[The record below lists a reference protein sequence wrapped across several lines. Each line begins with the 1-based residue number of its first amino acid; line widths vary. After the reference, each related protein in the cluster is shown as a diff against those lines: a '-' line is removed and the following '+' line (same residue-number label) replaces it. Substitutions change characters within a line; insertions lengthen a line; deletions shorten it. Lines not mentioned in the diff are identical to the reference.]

1 MGGLVGLSVSATT
14 YIGSLLGMYSLWIA
28 ALVSF
33 VVSTGQSWR
42 QRKDYFKLVYSKAK
56 KGNLTPKGAVY
67 PGLILIIIVSFIV
80 FNASDLMI
88 QEQDYVY
95 DSLVL
100 VCLFMMWVTQP
111 AFLRKRD
118 FANIVVIAVCLKVI
132 YLCDN
137 ENGLNRIVETE
148 LTDLKHQF

>member
-1 MGGLVGLSVSATT
+1 
-14 YIGSLLGMYSLWIA
+14 
-28 ALVSF
+28 
-33 VVSTGQSWR
+33 
-42 QRKDYFKLVYSKAK
+42 
-56 KGNLTPKGAVY
+56 
-67 PGLILIIIVSFIV
+67 
-80 FNASDLMI
+80 MI

-111 AFLRKRD
+111 AYLRKRD

>member
-1 MGGLVGLSVSATT
+1 
-14 YIGSLLGMYSLWIA
+14 MYSLWIP

-56 KGNLTPKGAVY
+56 KSNIMPKSAVY
-67 PGLILIIIVSFIV
+67 PGLICIIIVSYIV
-80 FNASDLMI
+80 LNASDLMI

-95 DSLVL
+95 DSLLL
-100 VCLFMMWVTQP
+100 VCLFMMWVTQL
-111 AFLRKRD
+111 AHLRKRD
-118 FANIVVIAVCLKVI
+118 FYNIVVIACCLKAI

-137 ENGLNRIVETE
+137 EHGLNRNVEAE
-148 LTDLKHQF
+148 LAELKNQF